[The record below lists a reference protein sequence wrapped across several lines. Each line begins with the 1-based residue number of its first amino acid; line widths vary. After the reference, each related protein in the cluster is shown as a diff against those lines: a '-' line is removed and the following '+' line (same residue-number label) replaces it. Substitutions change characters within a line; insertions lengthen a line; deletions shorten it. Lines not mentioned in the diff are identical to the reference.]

1 MYSWYQRTNENG
13 ELHLIWEEQMSLA
26 GCNNGIIANELKEII
41 TATDNQPIGWTIPIA
56 EKWNK
61 QDYSVII
68 DIKPNTEEIFLCELD
83 RVFGYSFE
91 SWSPI
96 MLRLKLL
103 YNDTTKE
110 DLDKSNFVYPDDTEI
125 IYTMLYLYGSIRD
138 GQLVGT
144 WNPPFGTIT
153 ALLFWPEAMTFFFE
167 QVKKLDPNFLNAK
180 IKLTT
185 SWEQNASR

>member
-1 MYSWYQRTNENG
+1 MYSWYKRTNENG

-83 RVFGYSFE
+83 RVFGYSFK

>member
-110 DLDKSNFVYPDDTEI
+110 DLDKSNFV
-125 IYTMLYLYGSIRD
+125 
-138 GQLVGT
+138 
-144 WNPPFGTIT
+144 
-153 ALLFWPEAMTFFFE
+153 
-167 QVKKLDPNFLNAK
+167 
-180 IKLTT
+180 
-185 SWEQNASR
+185 